1 MFIVEK
7 DPHSKAAEAYR
18 TIRTNIKYS
27 SYDKKLQ
34 VIVVTSGESKD
45 GKTTVAGNLAISFS
59 QDNKKAILIDCNLR
73 HPSVR
78 QRLELTSGVGLTE
91 VIIGEENLKNVV
103 QKYNNEIDVL
113 VSGKVPPNPSELLGS
128 DSMKHLIDKA
138 KEEYDYVILDTPAVL
153 SYSDAQ
159 ILSTM
164 ADGVILVVKANSSKI
179 DSAMKAK
186 LQLDRVNAHI
196 IGSILCDEEIKDK
209 AKK

>member
-34 VIVVTSGESKD
+34 VIVVTSGEAKD

-73 HPSVR
+73 HPSIR
-78 QRLELTSGVGLTE
+78 QRLELTSAVGLTE
-91 VIIGEENLKNVV
+91 VIIGEEELKDVV
-103 QKYNNEIDVL
+103 QNYNNEIDVL
-113 VSGKVPPNPSELLGS
+113 VSGKIPPNPSELLGS
-128 DSMKHLIDKA
+128 DSMKHLVEKA
-138 KEEYDYVILDTPAVL
+138 KQEYDYVILDTPAVL

-196 IGSILCDEEIKDK
+196 IGSILCDEEIKEK